1 MFFTK
6 RELLMFLG
14 KNENDNKLVD
24 RMIKRWE
31 VIRLADGYEL
41 VEDDVGGLK
50 WKIKELEWKIED
62 LERREKELSSNS
74 SNSSNDTDL
83 ANDLANR
90 LSNDLEYLNIEYEKL
105 EGLLDYSLR
114 KCYDMMKKKGLVGS
128 EDTYDDFYTRITE
141 GYSARGVSN
150 TKSVAHTTKTNV
162 AHATGSDLNSVIQKF
177 GISKASDFIS

>member
-83 ANDLANR
+83 ANDL
-90 LSNDLEYLNIEYEKL
+90 EYLNIEYEKL

-150 TKSVAHTTKTNV
+150 TKSVAHTTETNV